1 MNINPVI
8 KQTLGLYN
16 VNEAEGI
23 LCLLSLYHNLNEHI
37 VPEMIHKQINL
48 TKIVERD
55 YNKPGSII
63 WNIPLYENEVVITE
77 WDWIEAWRLLFGKL
91 RNDAIGNKKSCDMK
105 MRKYFAEHPSVR
117 MQDVIKAT
125 MLYLTPYYNKKKDVA
140 YLQRADYF
148 ISKIIKAEGG
158 TEYNSRLDMYLEIL
172 KQQEGTPV
180 EQSKQLNQV
189 VK

>member
-91 RNDAIGNKKSCDMK
+91 RNDAIGNKKSCDTK